1 MRFDWDENKA
11 ALNLSDHDVSFEE
24 AQEVFDDDWAVV
36 VPDDAHSFGERRYRI
51 IGASSQRLLL
61 VVYVERDEDLIRII
75 SAREPESYE
84 RRLYNE
90 GEKGW

>member
-11 ALNLSDHDVSFEE
+11 ATNIGDHDVSFEE

-36 VPDDAHSFGERRYRI
+36 VPDDAHSFGEQRYRI

-61 VVYVERDEDLIRII
+61 VVYVERAGDVIRII

-84 RRLYNE
+84 RRIYYE
-90 GEKGW
+90 GEKDW

>member
-11 ALNLSDHDVSFEE
+11 ALNLRDHHVSFEE
-24 AQEVFDDDWAVV
+24 AQEVFYDDWAVV
-36 VPDDAHSFGERRYRI
+36 VPDDTHSFGERRYHI

-61 VVYVERDEDLIRII
+61 VVYVERAEDVIRII

-84 RRLYNE
+84 RRRYYE
-90 GEKGW
+90 GEEDW

>member
-11 ALNLSDHDVSFEE
+11 ALNIENHNVTFEE

-36 VPDDAHSFGERRYRI
+36 VPDDAHSFGEQRYRI

-61 VVYVERDEDLIRII
+61 VVYVERAGDVIRII

-84 RRLYNE
+84 RRFYYE
-90 GEKGW
+90 GEKGR

>member
-11 ALNLSDHDVSFEE
+11 ALNIERHGVTFEE

-36 VPDDAHSFGERRYRI
+36 VPDHAHSFGERRYRI
-51 IGASSQRLLL
+51 IGASSQRLLF
-61 VVYVERDEDLIRII
+61 VVYVERAGDVIRII

-84 RRLYNE
+84 RRLYYE
-90 GEKGW
+90 GEKS

>member
-1 MRFDWDENKA
+1 MRFDWDETKA
-11 ALNLSDHDVSFEE
+11 ALNIENHNVTFEE
-24 AQEVFDDDWAVV
+24 AQEVFDDNWAVV
-36 VPDDAHSFGERRYRI
+36 VPDDAHSFGEQRYRI

-61 VVYVERDEDLIRII
+61 VVYVERAGDVIRII

-84 RRLYNE
+84 RRVYYE